1 MALTASYHRKTTRR
15 APRRRRKPEEKRK
28 NAKFRR
34 DTGDSLSLGMGIA
47 QSLATIDGISVWL
60 ECMACLLD
68 SLALFSASPLSPAAF
83 TAQPALIM
91 RGDGACCLPSHSF
104 FGIYRS
110 LSFFMVTSFRDFSDK
125 RKWVQENERLPTRD
139 R

>member
-1 MALTASYHRKTTRR
+1 
-15 APRRRRKPEEKRK
+15 
-28 NAKFRR
+28 
-34 DTGDSLSLGMGIA
+34 MGIA

-91 RGDGACCLPSHSF
+91 RGDGAAAFHRILFLVYTALCLF
-104 FGIYRS
+104 
-110 LSFFMVTSFRDFSDK
+110 L
-125 RKWVQENERLPTRD
+125 W
-139 R
+139 